1 MAAAGPLERFLT
13 ERHEAP
19 RLFELLTGKDLM
31 NLRASRRLRA
41 FMRALLL
48 KRRLTYR
55 PGLGFPAS
63 YRGFLRC
70 REAFG
75 VDDISLRKVPR
86 QNVLGM
92 LAQTGATFSLTMCG
106 PGLEDLA
113 RLFNACGASLTGLEI
128 PSSWGNGDRSP
139 KLLPERVPY
148 HSRTDLQNAGLTR
161 LEGLRRLNL
170 SGHLLIA
177 PDLLESLTR
186 LTELTLRRCQLTGD
200 FHVATALRALTVLDV
215 SHNAELHSVGD
226 LPSLTSLN
234 ISGCSL
240 HDPTGLAGLPG
251 LTSLNI
257 SGNSLRSLAG
267 LAGLPRLTSLD
278 ISGNGALGEQSG
290 ADPLAPLAG
299 LTSLTDLS
307 IAGCNLRRIDAPFGL
322 PGIVKLNAAD
332 NPLSGE
338 VCIPE
343 SLGSLDLD
351 GWNMLLRAPAGG
363 LGALTKLSCKGS
375 LRENSLNAL
384 ESAVNLRDLNI
395 SGMPMC
401 SKRLLA
407 LLAGKLK
414 LCELAILSTYVG
426 HGAFEALAATLPPLV
441 TRLTRLSLGCT
452 DLGPPLFRAVVAYG
466 QPLGALTALNLRQ
479 QIMFFYDMDVLAK
492 ALRLLSA
499 LEELHMDSCLESGHG
514 VMTVLQNAS
523 KRTLIRLGI
532 SENKFTVGDETARC
546 ALETFMVEL
555 RTFEVLTEV
564 NISDCGRTPFSLQ
577 RRAGPPPVDTI
588 VGDPAPPPRRSMNI
602 GQELFMSYAHRHAP
616 ARLWMAAP
624 PDLD

>member
-13 ERHEAP
+13 ERHEASW
-19 RLFELLTGKDLM
+19 LFELLTGKDLM

-48 KRRLTYR
+48 ERRLTYR
-55 PGLGFPAS
+55 PGLVFPAS
-63 YRGFLRC
+63 FRGFLRC

-139 KLLPERVPY
+139 KLLPGRVPY
-148 HSRTDLQNAGLTR
+148 HTRTDLQNAGLTR
-161 LEGLRRLNL
+161 LEGLKRLNL
-170 SGHLLIA
+170 SGHLLIV

-186 LTELTLRRCQLTGD
+186 LTELTLRRCRLTGD

-215 SHNAELHSVGD
+215 SHNAGLHSVGD
-226 LPSLTSLN
+226 LPSLTALD

-240 HDPTGLAGLPG
+240 RDLTGLAGL
-251 LTSLNI
+251 T
-257 SGNSLRSLAG
+257 
-267 LAGLPRLTSLD
+267 RLTSLD
-278 ISGNGALGEQSG
+278 ISGNGALGEQPG

-299 LTSLTDLS
+299 LTNLTDLS
-307 IAGCNLRRIDAPFGL
+307 IAGCNLRRIDVPFGL

-343 SLGSLDLD
+343 SLGSLGLD

-363 LGALTKLSCKGS
+363 LGALTKLSCEGS

-384 ESAVNLRDLNI
+384 VSAENLRVLII

-401 SKRLLA
+401 NKRLLA

-426 HGAFEALAATLPPLV
+426 HGAFEVLAAMLPPLV
-441 TRLTRLSLGCT
+441 SRLTRLSLGCT
-452 DLGPPLFRAVVAYG
+452 DLGPPLFRAVVACG
-466 QPLGALTALNLRQ
+466 QPLGALTALNLKQ
-479 QIMFFYDMDVLAK
+479 QIMPLYDMDVLAK

-499 LEELHMDSCLESGHG
+499 LEELHMDSCLGESGHG
-514 VMTVLQNAS
+514 VMTVLQNTS

-546 ALETFMVEL
+546 ALEAFTVEL

-564 NISDCGRTPFSLQ
+564 NISDCGRTPLSLQ

-588 VGDPAPPPRRSMNI
+588 VGDPAPPPPRSMDT
-602 GQELFMSYAHRHAP
+602 GQELFMSYARRRAF
-616 ARLWMAAP
+616 RW
-624 PDLD
+624 

>member
-13 ERHEAP
+13 ERHEALW
-19 RLFELLTGKDLM
+19 LFELLTGKDLM

-48 KRRLTYR
+48 ERRLTYH

-128 PSSWGNGDRSP
+128 PSSWGNGDRPP
-139 KLLPERVPY
+139 KLLPGRVPY
-148 HSRTDLQNAGLTR
+148 HTRTDLQNAGLAR
-161 LEGLRRLNL
+161 LEGLKRLNL
-170 SGHLLIA
+170 SGHLLIVS
-177 PDLLESLTR
+177 DLLESLTR

-215 SHNAELHSVGD
+215 SHNAGLHSVGD
-226 LPSLTSLN
+226 LPSLTALAMG
-234 ISGCSL
+234 GCSL
-240 HDPTGLAGLPG
+240 RDLTGLAGL
-251 LTSLNI
+251 T
-257 SGNSLRSLAG
+257 
-267 LAGLPRLTSLD
+267 RLTSLD
-278 ISGNGALGEQSG
+278 ISGNGALGEQPG

-307 IAGCNLRRIDAPFGL
+307 IAGCNLRRIDVPFGL
-322 PGIVKLNAAD
+322 PGIMKLNAAD
-332 NPLSGE
+332 NALSGE

-363 LGALTKLSCKGS
+363 LGALTKLSCEES
-375 LRENSLNAL
+375 LREDSLDAL
-384 ESAVNLRDLNI
+384 VSAVNLRVLSI
-395 SGMPMC
+395 SGMLMC

-414 LCELAILSTYVG
+414 LCELGILSTYVG
-426 HGAFEALAATLPPLV
+426 HGAFEVLAAMLPPLV
-441 TRLTRLSLGCT
+441 SRLTRLSLGCT
-452 DLGPPLFRAVVAYG
+452 DLGPPLFRAVVACG

-479 QIMFFYDMDVLAK
+479 QIMSFYDMDVLAK

-499 LEELHMDSCLESGHG
+499 LEELDMDSCLESGHG

-523 KRTLIRLGI
+523 KRTLIRLVI

-546 ALETFMVEL
+546 ALESFMDEL
-555 RTFEVLTEV
+555 RAFEVLTEV
-564 NISDCGRTPFSLQ
+564 NISDCGRTPLSLQ

-588 VGDPAPPPRRSMNI
+588 VGDPAPPPRRRPRSMDI
-602 GQELFMSYAHRHAP
+602 GQELFMTTYAP
-616 ARLWMAAP
+616 ALVWMAAP
-624 PDLD
+624 PAMDAPAMD

>member
-1 MAAAGPLERFLT
+1 MAAAGPLEQFLT
-13 ERHEAP
+13 ERHEAL
-19 RLFELLTGKDLM
+19 RLFELLTGNDLM

-41 FMRALLL
+41 SMRALLL
-48 KRRLTYR
+48 ERRLTYR
-55 PGLGFPAS
+55 PGLVFPAS
-63 YRGFLRC
+63 FRGFLRC

-128 PSSWGNGDRSP
+128 PSSWGNGDRPP
-139 KLLPERVPY
+139 KLLPGRVPY
-148 HSRTDLQNAGLTR
+148 LTRTDLQNAGLAR
-161 LEGLRRLNL
+161 LEGLKRLNL
-170 SGHLLIA
+170 SGHLLIV

-186 LTELTLRRCQLTGD
+186 LTELTLRQCQLTGD

-215 SHNAELHSVGD
+215 SHNAGLHSVGD
-226 LPSLTSLN
+226 LPSLTALAMG
-234 ISGCSL
+234 GCSL

-267 LAGLPRLTSLD
+267 LPGLPRLTSLD
-278 ISGNGALGEQSG
+278 ISGNSALGEQPG

-322 PGIVKLNAAD
+322 PHIVKLNAAD

-363 LGALTKLSCKGS
+363 LGALTKLSCEGS

-384 ESAVNLRDLNI
+384 VSAVNLRVLII
-395 SGMPMC
+395 SGMPMR
-401 SKRLLA
+401 SERLLA

-426 HGAFEALAATLPPLV
+426 HGAFEVLAAMLPPLV
-441 TRLTRLSLGCT
+441 SRLTRLSLGCT
-452 DLGPPLFRAVVAYG
+452 DLGPPLFRAVVACG
-466 QPLGALTALNLRQ
+466 QPLGALTALNLKQ
-479 QIMFFYDMDVLAK
+479 QIMPLYDMDVLAK

-499 LEELHMDSCLESGHG
+499 LEELHMGRCLGESGHG
-514 VMTVLQNAS
+514 VMTVLQNTS

-546 ALETFMVEL
+546 ALEAFTVEL

-564 NISDCGRTPFSLQ
+564 NISDCGRTPLSLQ

-588 VGDPAPPPRRSMNI
+588 VGDPAPPPPRSMDT
-602 GQELFMSYAHRHAP
+602 GQELFMSYARRRAF
-616 ARLWMAAP
+616 RW
-624 PDLD
+624 

>member
-13 ERHEAP
+13 ERHEALW
-19 RLFELLTGKDLM
+19 LFELLTGKDLM

-48 KRRLTYR
+48 ERRLTYR

-106 PGLEDLA
+106 PGLKDLA

-128 PSSWGNGDRSP
+128 PSSWGNGDHPP
-139 KLLPERVPY
+139 KLLPGRVPY
-148 HSRTDLQNAGLTR
+148 HTCTDLQNAGLTR
-161 LEGLRRLNL
+161 LEGLKRLNL
-170 SGHLLIA
+170 SGHLLIVS
-177 PDLLESLTR
+177 DLLESLTR

-215 SHNAELHSVGD
+215 SHNAGLHSVGD
-226 LPSLTSLN
+226 LPSLTALD

-240 HDPTGLAGLPG
+240 RD
-251 LTSLNI
+251 
-257 SGNSLRSLAG
+257 LAG

-278 ISGNGALGEQSG
+278 ISGNSALGEQSG
-290 ADPLAPLAG
+290 ADPLTPLAG

-307 IAGCNLRRIDAPFGL
+307 IAGCNLRRIDVPFGL

-343 SLGSLDLD
+343 LLGSLGLD
-351 GWNMLLRAPAGG
+351 GWNLLLRAPAGG
-363 LGALTKLSCKGS
+363 LRALTKLSCEGS

-384 ESAVNLRDLNI
+384 VSAENLRVLII

-401 SKRLLA
+401 RERLLA

-426 HGAFEALAATLPPLV
+426 HGAFEVLAAMLPPMV
-441 TRLTRLSLGCT
+441 SRLTRLSLGCT
-452 DLGPPLFRAVVAYG
+452 DLGPPLFRAVVACG
-466 QPLGALTALNLRQ
+466 QPLGALTALNLGRQ
-479 QIMFFYDMDVLAK
+479 VMPFYDMDVLAK

-499 LEELHMDSCLESGHG
+499 LKELHMDSCLGSGHG

-523 KRTLIRLGI
+523 KRTLIRLVI

-546 ALETFMVEL
+546 ALEAFMVEL
-555 RTFEVLTEV
+555 RTFEVLAEV
-564 NISDCGRTPFSLQ
+564 NISDCGRTPLSLQ

-588 VGDPAPPPRRSMNI
+588 VGDPAPPPRPPRRSMNI

-624 PDLD
+624 PAMD